1 MTTEH
6 FSTLHAALTQKSSP
20 LPHTKPHNST
30 HKIKPG
36 TELNPVQVTLS
47 DENFTLTMI
56 SRKLKIKP
64 KNIILNAILKIT
76 PYYNYVRF

>member
-1 MTTEH
+1 MQH
-6 FSTLHAALTQKSSP
+6 LHKKV
-20 LPHTKPHNST
+20 PHSHILSHVTAHT
-30 HKIKPG
+30 IKHG